1 MIKKENLSLK
11 ENMNKLEI
19 NEIEG
24 KARHFNEMQG
34 KNQEYLMLTSKI
46 KNYEKLLFEMKIVL
60 KKKQN
65 LLTFKRSVN
74 RMLIELLQL
83 KKNEISFIDEH
94 KNSSSTEKIG
104 ESISLIRDKE
114 KNLLNK

>member
-1 MIKKENLSLK
+1 MKENI
-11 ENMNKLEI
+11 NKLEI

-46 KNYEKLLFEMKIVL
+46 KNYEKLLFEMKTVL

-83 KKNEISFIDEH
+83 KKNEITFIDEH
-94 KNSSSTEKIG
+94 RCSSNPEKIG
-104 ESISLIRDKE
+104 ESISIIREKE

>member
-1 MIKKENLSLK
+1 MKENI
-11 ENMNKLEI
+11 NKLEI

-46 KNYEKLLFEMKIVL
+46 KNYEKLLFEMKTVL

-74 RMLIELLQL
+74 RMLIELLQ
-83 KKNEISFIDEH
+83 FIDEH
-94 KNSSSTEKIG
+94 RCSSNPEKIG
-104 ESISLIRDKE
+104 ESISIIREKE